1 MPGPRALQ
9 PAGLP
14 TYLERTC
21 PCSVAITE
29 LVLPGNGTDS
39 PYGRKQMW
47 RVTQSY
53 EWVYPKREQLVYSY
67 FPAFLHQWVSAV
79 FRGTVCCLGSTNRN
93 PRALGWQIDEG
104 VTMAR
109 HLHLGGFA
117 WTEPCPHSPRQHWS
131 WTQEVWARP
140 WRLGNPSSQ
149 KLKPVTQ
156 AKTSLSEGDI
166 NLLKTNKQNK
176 TLEALRRPANHKDL
190 VKLSRS
196 KLAAL
201 NSRSTVQNLS
211 AFWY

>member
-67 FPAFLHQWVSAV
+67 FPAFLHQWASAV

-93 PRALGWQIDEG
+93 PRALGRLMRALQWQDTCTLEVLHGLSLVPTHPDNTDDHGLRRSGPDPEG
-104 VTMAR
+104 WAI
-109 HLHLGGFA
+109 H
-117 WTEPCPHSPRQHWS
+117 PHRNWNQS
-131 WTQEVWARP
+131 
-140 WRLGNPSSQ
+140 
-149 KLKPVTQ
+149 LKP
-156 AKTSLSEGDI
+156 KPHF
-166 NLLKTNKQNK
+166 
-176 TLEALRRPANHKDL
+176 LR
-190 VKLSRS
+190 VI
-196 KLAAL
+196 
-201 NSRSTVQNLS
+201 
-211 AFWY
+211 